1 MNAAAMTLFLAV
13 TAAAA
18 FAAAPVSPN
27 DPDVVGADDS
37 ASIQN
42 AVDKAAR
49 IGSGRVV
56 IPARN
61 ARTGRDGWTISRA
74 VLLPSNMRVE
84 IDSAHLSMADGV
96 YENFFRTANVWT
108 DEGRLPRGAVTNV
121 AIVGKGGAV
130 LDGAKANDLNESTSM
145 KDGRP
150 HVRANCPILFVNV
163 ADFEVSG
170 LSIENHRYWG
180 MCFCFCQRGRIA
192 DVRFVAL
199 FDRRNQDGINLRDGC
214 RDVEIENV
222 SGQTGDDMIA
232 LSAIDSPRGGMY
244 STWVEGL
251 SPDIRNVRIRNI
263 RGAAVGHPLVA
274 LRNHNGSK
282 ILDVTVED
290 IEDTPFAVP
299 CTGMERK
306 RYAIMRIGNHG
317 YWGRRRSVLG
327 ETARIT
333 VRNVRC
339 SYSEDAIFVNNT
351 LKDSLISGVRC
362 TGRCAS
368 VVSLSRPELGS
379 CGATMD
385 NVTIENSTVEPGRPG
400 GAVMDFPYL
409 NPGETITNVRLRNC
423 EVRTPLGTMR
433 YLDETISRRG
443 GDPVSVVAHEGV
455 KEKEGAIIPSSES
468 GAFEVAPFRARS
480 DEPVFAFGV
489 MYRRTS
495 LVRAEVAVAPDVG
508 GAPGDWTDFAAV
520 PIGSALPVKAGGWV
534 KYRVALRKEAGVLP
548 RFTWVKVGDVFHT
561 RWNLDEA
568 LSGRVFDVTAFGAL
582 GDGVSKNTRALQS
595 AIDAAHTAGGG
606 VVRVPP
612 GRYVTGSL
620 FLRSN
625 VELDVCEGAVI
636 VGSRD
641 PADYNK
647 WDVCP
652 QNWRSVPENHEGGHL
667 FLCVGQTNVTMRGR
681 GMVDGSGDHFMTY
694 GFDESRIGK
703 RTGVNGLGGR
713 NAQDAILW
721 RPAQML
727 WFCESSDIRLEG
739 LRIFNAPYWSVHLH
753 GCERV
758 EVRGLCVWTSRE
770 NPRIM
775 NGDGINIDCC
785 RHVRVSDCDIDTSD
799 DSLCLRADGKRLLR
813 SSAETADVRVENCRL
828 SSRQE
833 AFRIGVG
840 DGSIHDCSISNCSI
854 RASTRGI
861 NFSATWFP
869 GRGCDFENIAVDG
882 IVSHT
887 TSSFLRIHRLKG
899 RDTVVRGIRVSNVS
913 GSQGLPSYIW
923 SRRGKPFE
931 DISLVNVDMDNG
943 VEAVNVDGLRLD
955 GGTLQELRLT
965 PEEHERRS
973 ADIESFR
980 KMLY

>member
-1 MNAAAMTLFLAV
+1 MKHTLFAAVFAAAV
-13 TAAAA
+13 AAAC
-18 FAAAPVSPN
+18 AAAPVTPN
-27 DPDVVGADDS
+27 DGGIVGADDS

-42 AVDKAAR
+42 AVDAAVR
-49 IGSGRVV
+49 SGGGRVLV
-56 IPARN
+56 PAHN
-61 ARTGRDGWTISRA
+61 ARTGRDGWTLSRA
-74 VLLPSNMRVE
+74 VVLPSNVTVE
-84 IDSAHLSMADGV
+84 LDGARLSLADDV
-96 YENFFRTANVWT
+96 YANFFRSANTWT
-108 DEGRLPRGAVTNV
+108 DEGRTPRGAVTNV
-121 AIVGKGGAV
+121 AIIGRGGAV
-130 LDGAKANDLNESTSM
+130 LDGAKANDLNEATSL

-163 ADFEVSG
+163 AGFEVRG
-170 LSIENHRYWG
+170 LDIKNHRYWG
-180 MCFCFCQRGRIA
+180 MCFCFCSNGRIS
-192 DVRFVAL
+192 DIRFTAL

-214 RDVEIENV
+214 RDIEIENV

-232 LSAIDSPRGGMY
+232 LSAIDSHKYGMY
-244 STWVEGL
+244 STWVAGL

-290 IEDTPFAVP
+290 IEDTPFGVP

-317 YWGRRRSVLG
+317 YWNKRRAILG

-351 LKDSLISGVRC
+351 LKDSVISNVRC

-368 VVSLSRPELGS
+368 VVSLSRPDLGS
-379 CGATMD
+379 CGATME
-385 NVTIENSTVEPGRPG
+385 NVTIEDCTVEPSRPG

-409 NPGETITNVRLRNC
+409 NPGETITNVRFRNC

-443 GDPVSVVAHEGV
+443 GDPVPVAAHEGV
-455 KEKEGAIIPSSES
+455 EDKEGAIIPSAES
-468 GAFEVAPFRARS
+468 GTFEVAPFQARS
-480 DEPVFAFGV
+480 DNPVFAFGV

-495 LVRAEVAVAPDVG
+495 LVRAEVAVAPDEG
-508 GAPGDWTDFAAV
+508 GAPGEW
-520 PIGSALPVKAGGWV
+520 SAFVQTSSGTAIPVKAGGWV
-534 KYRVALRKEAGVLP
+534 KYRIALRRENDVVP
-548 RFTWVKVGDVFHT
+548 RFSHVRVGEIFQT
-561 RWNLDEA
+561 RWNLKA
-568 LSGRVFDVTAFGAL
+568 RPSGKVFDVRAYGAR
-582 GDGVSKNTRALQS
+582 GDGVSKDTAALQA
-595 AIDAAHTAGGG
+595 AIDAAHASGGG
-606 VVRVPP
+606 VVAVPP

-620 FLRSN
+620 FLKSN
-625 VELDVCEGAVI
+625 VEISLPGGAAI

-652 QNWRSVPENHEGGHL
+652 QNWRCVPENHEGGHL
-667 FLCVGQTNVTMRGR
+667 FLCVGQTNVAIRGR
-681 GMVDGSGDHFMTY
+681 GIIDGSGDHFMTY
-694 GFDESRIGK
+694 GFDESRIGR
-703 RTGVNGLGGR
+703 RTGVNGLGGK

-727 WFCESSDIRLEG
+727 WFCESSGIRLEG
-739 LRIFNAPYWSVHLH
+739 LRVINAPYWSVHLH

-758 EVRGLCVWTSRE
+758 EVRGLYVWTSRE

-785 RHVRVSDCDIDTSD
+785 RDVVVTGCDIDTSD
-799 DSLCLRADGKRLLR
+799 DALCLRAAGSRLLR
-813 SSAETADVRVENCRL
+813 SPQETSFVRVENCRL

-840 DGSIHDCSISNCSI
+840 DGSIHDCTVSNCTI
-854 RASTRGI
+854 YASTRGI
-861 NFSATWFP
+861 NFSSTWFP
-869 GRGCDFENIAVDG
+869 SRGCDFENISFCD

-887 TSSFLRIHRLKG
+887 ASSFLRVHRLKG
-899 RDTVVRGIRVSNVS
+899 RDTVVRGLSFSRVS
-913 GSQGLPSYIW
+913 GTQGAPSYVW
-923 SRRGKPFE
+923 SRPGKPFE
-931 DISLVNVDMDNG
+931 DISLVDVDMDNG
-943 VEAVNVDGLRLD
+943 IEAVNVKGFRIE
-955 GGTLQELRLT
+955 GGTLKEIKLAD
-965 PEEHERRS
+965 EEYARRS
-973 ADIESFR
+973 ADIDSF
-980 KMLY
+980 KKLLY

>member
-1 MNAAAMTLFLAV
+1 MTFPSLLAI
-13 TAAAA
+13 AA
-18 FAAAPVSPN
+18 FSACTAVPVSPN
-27 DPDVVGADDS
+27 DPDVMGADDS

-49 IGSGRVV
+49 SGSGRVV

-61 ARTGRDGWTISRA
+61 ARTGADGWTISRA
-74 VLLPSNMRVE
+74 VLLPSNMTVE
-84 IDSAHLSMADGV
+84 IDGARLSMADGV

-108 DEGRLPRGAVTNV
+108 DEGRLPRGVVTNV

-130 LDGAKANDLNESTSM
+130 LDGAKANDLNEATSL

-163 ADFEVSG
+163 ADFKVSG
-170 LSIENHRYWG
+170 LTIENHRYWG
-180 MCFCFCQRGRIA
+180 MCFCFCQRGRIS
-192 DVRFVAL
+192 DIRFVAL

-232 LSAIDSPRGGMY
+232 LSAIDSPRYGMY

-290 IEDTPFAVP
+290 IEDGPFAVP

-317 YWGRRRSVLG
+317 YWNKRRSILG

-351 LKDSLISGVRC
+351 LKDSVISNVRC

-379 CGATMD
+379 CGATME
-385 NVTIENSTVEPGRPG
+385 NVTIENCTVEPARPG

-409 NPGETITNVRLRNC
+409 NPGETITNVRFRNC
-423 EVRTPLGTMR
+423 EVRTALGTMR

-443 GDPVSVVAHEGV
+443 GDPVPVAAYEGV
-455 KEKEGAIIPSSES
+455 EEKEGAIIPSAES
-468 GAFEVAPFRARS
+468 GTFEVAPFRASS
-480 DEPVFAFGV
+480 DDPVFAFGV

-495 LVRAEVAVAPDVG
+495 LVRAEVAVAPDDG
-508 GAPGDWTDFAAV
+508 GAPGEWSAFAQTSSGTA
-520 PIGSALPVKAGGWV
+520 IPVKAGGWV
-534 KYRVALRKEAGVLP
+534 KYRIALRRENGVVP
-548 RFTWVKVGDVFHT
+548 RFSHVKVGEIFQT
-561 RWNLDEA
+561 RWSLNGGH
-568 LSGRVFDVTAFGAL
+568 SGKVFDVRAFGAR
-582 GDGVSKNTRALQS
+582 GDGAAKDTKALQA
-595 AIDAAHTAGGG
+595 AIDAAYAAGGG

-612 GRYVTGSL
+612 GRYVTGSI
-620 FLRSN
+620 FLKSN
-625 VELDVCEGAVI
+625 VELNVCEGAAI

-652 QNWRSVPENHEGGHL
+652 QNSRCVPENHEGGHL

-681 GMVDGSGDHFMTY
+681 GIIDGSGDHFMTY
-694 GFDESRIGK
+694 GFDESRIGR

-713 NAQDAILW
+713 NRQDAILW

-727 WFCESSDIRLEG
+727 WFCESSGIRLEG
-739 LRIFNAPYWSVHLH
+739 LRVFNAPYWSVLLH
-753 GCERV
+753 GCENV
-758 EVRGLCVWTSRE
+758 SVSGLYVWTSRE

-785 RHVRVSDCDIDTSD
+785 RHVRVYDCDIDTSD

-813 SSAETADVRVENCRL
+813 SPAETADVRVENCRL

-840 DGSIHDCSISNCSI
+840 DGSIHDCSISNCTI

-887 TSSFLRIHRLKG
+887 TSSFLRVHRLKG

-913 GSQGLPSYIW
+913 GTQGLPSYIW
-923 SRRGKPFE
+923 SRKGKPFE

-943 VEAVNVDGLRLD
+943 IEAVNVNGFRLD
-955 GGTLQELRLT
+955 GGTLEEIKLT
-965 PEEHERRS
+965 SEEYEQRS
-973 ADIESFR
+973 ADIETFR